1 MNNDAKNKSVR
12 VKVSFAD
19 ELNFPHGS
27 FEKSGGS
34 FLTGAKLDLLE
45 KLPRSKKKKPGGG
58 GGGWQA
64 SPPIG
69 ERQTGAGGTKRE
81 HT

>member
-1 MNNDAKNKSVR
+1 MNKDAKNKSVR

-45 KLPRSKKKKPGGG
+45 KLPRSKKKNLEEGEGGG
-58 GGGWQA
+58 KPVDQLESGRLVG
-64 SPPIG
+64 
-69 ERQTGAGGTKRE
+69 GGTKRE